1 MECSSASL
9 HHLLR
14 FPNFKVKFGGFRFY
28 CPDMSCSSPHG
39 AQARARKKKEKE
51 QKKLA
56 EKLAIEDG
64 AVGVESWIL
73 THFDH
78 DHGAF
83 LIELCGR

>member
-1 MECSSASL
+1 M
-9 HHLLR
+9 
-14 FPNFKVKFGGFRFY
+14 VG
-28 CPDMSCSSPHG
+28 
-39 AQARARKKKEKE
+39 QARARKKKEKE

-64 AVGVESWIL
+64 AVCGVESWIL

-78 DHGAF
+78 DHDAF